1 MGLVGFVLWLV
12 FAVAQ
17 FFAFSDGARDW
28 WHFGTI
34 GIALTFVV
42 CLVLGPLGGL
52 VMAVVGFHGATAV
65 WGWPWWQALLLVA
78 PGLVFSVIATGVS
91 GLGGI
96 VSMVARSSKRP

>member
-1 MGLVGFVLWLV
+1 MGFVGFVLWLV

-17 FFAFSDGARDW
+17 FFAFGDGARDW
-28 WHFGTI
+28 WHFGRLGL
-34 GIALTFVV
+34 GISFVV

-78 PGLVFSVIATGVS
+78 PGLVFSVLATGAS
-91 GLGGI
+91 GLGALI
-96 VSMVARSSKRP
+96 SMVSRPSRRP